1 MCGIAGMIDISGRD
15 LPDGSVLD
23 RMVEALRARGPDD
36 VGTSVHPRV
45 AIGMRRLS
53 IIDIESGHQP
63 IANEDN
69 SIEVVANGELYNYVE
84 LREELIGLG
93 HRFRTASDT
102 EVIVHGYEEWGLDGF
117 LQRVEGMFA
126 FALHD
131 IRSSTVHIVRDRLG
145 IKPLVYAQHGGVLY
159 FSSTVP
165 SLLASGR
172 VPLEPDP
179 LGVRLYLQQQFVPG
193 PTTVVAGVRKVPPG
207 GIVSVV
213 AGRAA
218 DPRRY
223 WSLPAPVSEVR
234 SAAAWRETLL
244 QLADD
249 AVRKHMRADVDVG
262 VLLSGGLDS
271 SVVLGLMADLSERPI
286 AAFTVGVAGSF
297 DETPFARLATAR
309 FGATLHHTELTPAAF
324 ASTARD
330 AIEHLTEPIGDPA
343 CVPLFQVARLARQHV
358 KVVLTGEGAD
368 ELFSGYGY
376 YRRLASTR
384 ARTLQK
390 IKRFVTRGERSA
402 SSGYPYVM
410 SGAAISALT
419 PSFASVP
426 NLAHVTRAL
435 EAGWLDGATVDPI
448 NRAARIDINGFL
460 ADDLLAKVDSATM
473 AHGLEARVPFLD
485 HRMVE
490 MALRIPG
497 SLKRRGNV
505 GKLIVRDTF
514 RPLIGNE
521 LTDRSKH
528 GFNVPLAE
536 WFRGP
541 LRPMLADMTDGDLD
555 AAPWIDRG
563 VVRRMVDRHVA
574 GADHARELWTLYS
587 LAAWYRAMGDPSR
600 SASGGEGG

>member
-1 MCGIAGMIDISGRD
+1 MCGIAGMIATSARD
-15 LPDGSVLD
+15 LPDNGVLD
-23 RMVEALRARGPDD
+23 RMVAALRARGPDD
-36 VGTSVHPRV
+36 VGTSIHRRV

-53 IIDIESGHQP
+53 IIDVQTGHQP
-63 IANEDN
+63 IANEDS

-93 HRFRTASDT
+93 HRFRTGSDT
-102 EVIVHGYEEWGLDGF
+102 EVIVHGYEQWGLDGF
-117 LQRVEGMFA
+117 LRRVEGMFA
-126 FALHD
+126 FALHE
-131 IRSSTVHIVRDRLG
+131 IRSSTVHLVRDRLG
-145 IKPLVYAQHGGVLY
+145 IKPLVYAQHDGVLY

-165 SLLASGR
+165 SLLASGH

-179 LGVRLYLQQQFVPG
+179 IGVRLYLQQQFTPG
-193 PTTVVAGVRKVPPG
+193 PTTVVAGVSKVPPG
-207 GIVSVV
+207 GIVSIV
-213 AGRAA
+213 AGRV
-218 DPRRY
+218 DEPRRY
-223 WSLPAPVSEVR
+223 WSLPLPVTDTR
-234 SAAAWRETLL
+234 SVAAWRETLV

-297 DETPFARLATAR
+297 DETPFARMAAAR

-330 AIEHLTEPIGDPA
+330 AIRHLTEPVGDPA

-376 YRRLASTR
+376 YRRLASPR
-384 ARTLQK
+384 ARALQHV
-390 IKRFVTRGERSA
+390 KRFLTHGERSA
-402 SSGYPYVM
+402 SSAYPYVM
-410 SGAAISALT
+410 PSAAVRLLT
-419 PSFASVP
+419 PSFASAP
-426 NLAHVTRAL
+426 SLARTRRAL
-435 EAGWLDGATVDPI
+435 EAGWVGIGGGDAI
-448 NRAARIDINGFL
+448 NRAARIDIHGFL
-460 ADDLLAKVDSATM
+460 ADDLLPKVDSATM

-485 HRMVE
+485 HRVVE

-497 SLKRRGNV
+497 RLKRRGDV
-505 GKLIVRDTF
+505 GKLVVRDTF
-514 RPLIGNE
+514 RALIGNE

-541 LRPMLADMTDGDLD
+541 LRSMLTDMTASDLN
-555 AAPWIDRG
+555 ATPWMDRG
-563 VVRRMVDRHVA
+563 VVQAMVDRHLA
-574 GADHARELWTLYS
+574 GADHARELWTIYT
-587 LAAWYRAMGDPSR
+587 LAAWYHAMAKGT
-600 SASGGEGG
+600 A